1 MIRLKY
7 KPVKELF
14 KFNEPPYIAIGAS
27 KGGKTTLCLDIIAQ
41 HAHEATNIYYFT
53 QTEQK
58 LGSQGG
64 GIGMIPEA
72 YRREPTYENFY
83 AVYNELREINEL
95 IDSKTESF
103 VQLLIEITRNEAL
116 VTKIMKIINDDTEA
130 LAQERLE
137 YYRNVRKYDIEKANE
152 YAKCDSEG
160 FKYETLSRVILDYA
174 KQNESIIHSLS
185 QESISRLQTLH
196 SRRPK
201 TILVMDDVTAALN
214 EMQRDKTKVMW
225 KGQSVYKYNAFS
237 NILMDL
243 LVRGRHFNAIICIF
257 VHGMNVLEE
266 AKKNLVNLL
275 VVEPSVIS
283 QMLNVRTISKQAVQ
297 ALATAGQI
305 VFSNEYKYHV
315 IHVNCSEVSD
325 IIDVS
330 VTKADLHGALE
341 KLQLDPLNIKFI
353 DMYDQIKNG
362 LVTTQS
368 IYNNAKNET
377 DSDDVIESSDEPG
390 SDESDDD
397 DSGVAGD
404 DIIQSIV

>member
-1 MIRLKY
+1 
-7 KPVKELF
+7 
-14 KFNEPPYIAIGAS
+14 
-27 KGGKTTLCLDIIAQ
+27 
-41 HAHEATNIYYFT
+41 
-53 QTEQK
+53 
-58 LGSQGG
+58 
-64 GIGMIPEA
+64 
-72 YRREPTYENFY
+72 
-83 AVYNELREINEL
+83 
-95 IDSKTESF
+95 
-103 VQLLIEITRNEAL
+103 
-116 VTKIMKIINDDTEA
+116 
-130 LAQERLE
+130 
-137 YYRNVRKYDIEKANE
+137 
-152 YAKCDSEG
+152 
-160 FKYETLSRVILDYA
+160 
-174 KQNESIIHSLS
+174 
-185 QESISRLQTLH
+185 
-196 SRRPK
+196 
-201 TILVMDDVTAALN
+201 MDDVTAALN

-397 DSGVAGD
+397 DDSGVAGD